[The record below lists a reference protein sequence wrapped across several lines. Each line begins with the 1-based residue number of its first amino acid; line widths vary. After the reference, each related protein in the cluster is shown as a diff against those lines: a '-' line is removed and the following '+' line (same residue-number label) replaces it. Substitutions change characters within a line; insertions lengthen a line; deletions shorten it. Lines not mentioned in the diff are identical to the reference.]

1 MTPDQAFVL
10 WFVSLNLRE
19 RARDLSPLTLGEMV
33 QVAQVLD
40 HARDHARDQIATIDA
55 LLKGLDLC

>member
-19 RARDLSPLTLGEMV
+19 RVADLSPLSLGEMV
-33 QVAQVLD
+33 QVAEVLD
-40 HARDHARDQIATIDA
+40 HARDQVCIFDA

>member
-19 RARDLSPLTLGEMV
+19 RALEGTPLSLCEMG
-33 QVAQVLD
+33 QVAEVLD
-40 HARDHARDQIATIDA
+40 HARDDQIATIDA

>member
-1 MTPDQAFVL
+1 MTPDQAFTL

-19 RARDLSPLTLGEMV
+19 RARDFEPLTLGEMV

-40 HARDHARDQIATIDA
+40 HARNDSGTIDD
-55 LLKGLDLC
+55 LLKGLDHVV

>member
-19 RARDLSPLTLGEMV
+19 RARDLEPLTLGEMV
-33 QVAQVLD
+33 QIAQVID
-40 HARDHARDQIATIDA
+40 HARDDQIATIDH

>member
-1 MTPDQAFVL
+1 MTPDQVFVL

-19 RARDLSPLTLGEMV
+19 RAADLSPLSLGEMV

-40 HARDHARDQIATIDA
+40 HARDEIGTIDA

>member
-19 RARDLSPLTLGEMV
+19 RAFEGTPLSLCEMG

-40 HARDHARDQIATIDA
+40 HARDEIGIIDA
-55 LLKGLDLC
+55 LLKGLTGHVD